1 MRVTARGL
9 ASILMLAALLAI
21 VPSAA
26 AAGDPVASG
35 SLRLKTSGSL
45 KKQLKRSHA
54 TMSPKALTIDK
65 GTLDP
70 TTGSGQLSFK
80 GSLRFKHGQKKV
92 VYRKLSAT
100 LGAGGVLKSGTTPL
114 FGLRGGTL
122 TRDGFG
128 AQISSAKLT
137 LRRSAAKK
145 LSRKLGLPSLRAG
158 SAGSASVAAQP
169 QTVQIVSGSATLAP
183 YLPNHAGSVAAKL
196 GAHCVNSAS
205 GVTPIAPATE
215 PAGVTTPFVFP
226 VTGGTI
232 SPDGADGTI
241 QQSGGLKLVSV
252 TGGPGVS
259 PHCNTITPAQLTET
273 DFAYDLLQ
281 KTVLSHVVISGHP
294 TDPTGDQG
302 VLVGATLDSAQLTV
316 SVDPAKHTVATSGA
330 EIRINRGTA
339 LYLNQVFPQPVASYD
354 PSSEFA
360 AGDAFGVASVTATV
374 R

>member
-1 MRVTARGL
+1 MTARSL
-9 ASILMLAALLAI
+9 ASVLMLAVVLAI

-26 AAGDPVASG
+26 AAGDPIASG
-35 SLRLKTSGSL
+35 SLQLKTSGSL
-45 KKQLKRSHA
+45 KKVLKRGHA
-54 TMSPKALTIDK
+54 TMSPDALGIDQ

-70 TTGSGQLSFK
+70 TTGSGQLTFK
-80 GSLRFKHGQKKV
+80 GALRFKHGRKKI

-100 LGAGGVLKSGTTPL
+100 LGPGGVLKSGSKVL
-114 FGLRGGTL
+114 FSLSGGKL

-128 AQISSAKLT
+128 AQIDSAKLS

-145 LSRKLGLPSLRAG
+145 LSRKLGLPALRAG

-169 QTVQIVSGSATLAP
+169 QTVQIASGTATLAP

-196 GAHCVNSAS
+196 GAHCINSAS

-215 PAGVTTPFVFP
+215 PGGFTTPFIFP

-232 SPDGADGTI
+232 SPDGADGLI

-252 TGGPGVS
+252 HGGGGLPSGCSTV
-259 PHCNTITPAQLTET
+259 TLAQLTET
-273 DFAYDLLQ
+273 DFSYDLLQ

-302 VLVGATLDSAQLTV
+302 VLVGANLDSDQLTV
-316 SVDPAKHTVATSGA
+316 NIDPEAHTISTTGA
-330 EIRINRGTA
+330 EITINRGTA
-339 LYLNQVFPQPVASYD
+339 LYLNQVFPQPGASYD
-354 PSSEFA
+354 PDKEFA
-360 AGDAFGVASVTATV
+360 AGDAFGIASVTASV